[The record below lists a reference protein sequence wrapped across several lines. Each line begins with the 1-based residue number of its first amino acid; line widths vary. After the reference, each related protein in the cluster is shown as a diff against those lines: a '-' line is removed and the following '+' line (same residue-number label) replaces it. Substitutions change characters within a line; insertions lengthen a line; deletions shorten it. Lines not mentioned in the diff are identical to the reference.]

1 MTREQRK
8 AMKRLLKRRKEMLD
22 KRAKKSRQEAEAAQE
37 EADAT
42 GELRNMIS
50 TDEDS
55 DGSYSDSDTD

>member
-1 MTREQRK
+1 
-8 AMKRLLKRRKEMLD
+8 RKEMLD